1 MPQKGVL
8 AWIRPKPDA
17 HESVTPSFA
26 YMCKLVDSV
35 NVKTIQNKCISFA
48 GRLSERDIID
58 DSAELI
64 VLMVCVRS

>member
-1 MPQKGVL
+1 MRQLPRHLDLELILV
-8 AWIRPKPDA
+8 
-17 HESVTPSFA
+17 FA